1 MSGGQSVTGSFDAA
15 TAGIMPSDA
24 VTHLHLL
31 RHGEVAGFTERLVR
45 GHRDDPPSA
54 AGHAQHAALAAW
66 AASHLPR
73 PDAIVCSDL
82 LRCRD
87 LGERLA
93 AATGAHLA
101 FDAALREQSMGAWE
115 GRSWADLTREHGARV
130 TAWWADYARM
140 RPPDGE
146 SLVDLAARV
155 RPFRAAH
162 LAAHAGRRLV
172 LVTHIGVIRVLLC
185 DLLAV
190 PLDQALRFAPAA
202 ASHTSLTLAEAGTVV
217 TALGE
222 RPWLAGASAGAGAGA
237 GDDGGD
243 PTSPLPARPRVALS
257 GSSGTGKTTLGRRL
271 ADALGVPF
279 LEERMRLRL
288 QGGLDLHGLDLGEF
302 RRLLVELWEEQ
313 DALERAAPDGFVADR
328 SAADHAAFWIH
339 YGMIHDQDATEPWME
354 RLLARLS
361 GYDRVLLFPWG
372 VLPLRDDGVRS
383 TNRWAQFQ
391 FQVTLE
397 GLLARHLAS
406 ERLLRVPAVDDLE
419 ARIARVLAR
428 LGRGAPARA

>member
-185 DLLAV
+185 ERLGV
-190 PLDQALRFAPAA
+190 PLDEALRFAPAA
-202 ASHTSLTLAEAGTVV
+202 ASHTALTLAESGAVV
-217 TALGE
+217 TTLGE
-222 RPWLAGASAGAGAGA
+222 RPWLAAVAPDATAPSSSSGPA
-237 GDDGGD
+237 
-243 PTSPLPARPRVALS
+243 LPARPRIALS

-271 ADALGVPF
+271 ADALGLPF
-279 LEERMRLRL
+279 LEERMRIRL
-288 QGGLDLHGLDLGEF
+288 QSGLDLHGLDLADF

-328 SAADHAAFWIH
+328 SVADHAAFWIH
-339 YGMIHDQDATEPWME
+339 YGMIHDRAATEPWME
-354 RLLARLS
+354 RLLARLAD
-361 GYDRVLLFPWG
+361 YDRVLLFPWG
-372 VLPLRDDGVRS
+372 VLPLADDGVRS

-397 GLLARHLAS
+397 GLLARHLPA
-406 ERLLRVPAVDDLE
+406 ERLLHVPPVTDFERRVGCVME
-419 ARIARVLAR
+419 G
-428 LGRGAPARA
+428 LGAACM